1 MGQMIVDQ
9 VVQLLHG
16 GGIRTEAAY
25 KAGQMDRVSETVAA
39 VSLEK
44 TEPEKYETVVLVE
57 LLSPKRSGGYACQKK
72 ALEACAILEA
82 AGAVCTQG
90 SCSFLRQ
97 SNLFRVPV
105 KAAFQGIAR
114 AAALELPIQP
124 VLIAGGITLDRLCG
138 FSARQDVTGTNVSIY
153 NGPWT
158 FTVEEFF
165 PWDVWNT
172 LEPDE
177 PFTMDLRCGENVE
190 RFERCVW
197 THRERIK
204 ETGGI
209 RQIRK
214 GKAEGRI
221 LTSE

>member
-9 VVQLLHG
+9 VVEMLSA

-25 KAGQMDRVSETVAA
+25 PAGSITRVTEPVAA
-39 VSLEK
+39 VSLEQADLSGQ
-44 TEPEKYETVVLVE
+44 TAVVLVE
-57 LLSPKRSGGYACQKK
+57 ILAPRESGGYACQKK
-72 ALEACAILEA
+72 ALEACQLLEA
-82 AGAVCTQG
+82 GGGVCTQG
-90 SCSFLRQ
+90 KCSFLRH
-97 SNLFRVPV
+97 SDVFRVPV
-105 KAAFQGIAR
+105 KAVFRGIAR
-114 AAALELPIQP
+114 ANALEEMFQP
-124 VLIAGGITLDRLCG
+124 VLVAGEMTLDYLQA
-138 FSARQDVTGTNVSIY
+138 FSARQDVTGTDVSIY

-165 PWDVWNT
+165 PWGVWNT

-177 PFTMDLRCGENVE
+177 PFTMDLRCGENIE

-204 ETGGI
+204 EDGGI

-214 GKAEGRI
+214 GTATGRI
-221 LTSE
+221 LTAE